1 MADRIYSAQIKYP
14 WISSDTPDQ
23 IEGFL
28 DALFYI
34 SPEDTPGVPPFIP
47 AEIEDIGAW
56 LASGQ
61 TIVAGSTIYEYDFW
75 VKVPYEPDVYEI
87 DDIFPDTTYLYFQKT
102 FQVVVTDPVTIQT
115 VKASQDDRSV
125 LVANIEQLVAPA
137 VSYDDNSMEPGIVV
151 PCPRKV
157 TQLNLYNEFRASNP
171 SNRNQLPPDFFTA
184 ELFPGDYVRF
194 NDGYNCN
201 VSYNESTNTL
211 RLNGG
216 VGFGLGRP
224 DTNPWDDTDEDFNNG
239 VRDVNGLNVAG
250 IVELES
256 AGASVNINAS
266 IVGELHII
274 VINQGDFE
282 CPPG

>member
-1 MADRIYSAQIKYP
+1 MADRIYNAQIKYP
-14 WISSDTPDQ
+14 WISADTPDQ

-34 SPEDTPGVPPFIP
+34 SPEDTPDTPPFIP
-47 AEIEDIGAW
+47 AGIEDVGAW

-61 TIVAGSTIYEYDFW
+61 EIISGSTIYEYDFW
-75 VKVPYEPDVYEI
+75 VKVPYEPDTYELGT
-87 DDIFPDTTYLYFQKT
+87 IFPDTTPLYFKKT
-102 FQVVVTDPVTIQT
+102 FQFVVSDPLTIQV

-125 LVANIEQLVAPA
+125 LVANVEQLVTPA
-137 VSYDDNSMEPGIVV
+137 VSYDDNLMEPGIVV

-157 TQLNLYNEFRASNP
+157 TQVNLYNEFRASDP
-171 SNRNQLPPDFFTA
+171 ADRSQLPPDYFTD
-184 ELFPGDYVRF
+184 ELFPGNIVEF

-211 RLNGG
+211 RISGG

-224 DTNPWDDTDEDFNNG
+224 DTNPWDDTDENFNDG

-250 IVELES
+250 IVEVE
-256 AGASVNINAS
+256 GGPSVNIIAS
-266 IVGELHII
+266 EPGELRI
-274 VINQGDFE
+274 VVLNQGDFE